1 MRVRLAAAAALAAL
15 VFTARAGS
23 CADAFGGYS
32 YLRRDGESLHGGA
45 VSLTLPLQG
54 AVRLTVE
61 ITNHQGLLGGSDL
74 SEQAFLVGPVLM
86 PRRDARFRPFVHVKA
101 GLVRLQSQVGVFG
114 VAIGEEGVCERACP
128 GEIGFGA
135 EAGGGLDWRVRDRWL
150 LRLPQVDYRFAR
162 QEGDT
167 VSSLRASAGV
177 VFRWGR

>member
-1 MRVRLAAAAALAAL
+1 VRVRLAAAAALAAL
-15 VFTARAGS
+15 VGTARAAS
-23 CADAFGGYS
+23 SADAFGGYS
-32 YLRRDGESLHGGA
+32 YLRRDGDSLHGGA
-45 VSLTLPLQG
+45 LSLTLPLRG

-74 SEQAFLVGPVLM
+74 SEQAFLIGPTFM
-86 PRRDARFRPFVHVKA
+86 PRRDGRVRPFVHAKA

-114 VAIGEEGVCERACP
+114 VAIGEEGVCEGSCP
-128 GEIGFGA
+128 GDIGFAA

-150 LRLPQVDYRFAR
+150 LRLPQVDYRLAR